1 MPKIQSESW
10 EVMRSR
16 LESRPTIKET
26 QELDWTW
33 ERTPW
38 GHKGVCIEDHKHQI
52 VWYTHSNNRHAGGG
66 ANTQSYEE
74 FMTSGSSHIAR
85 TPPNVIEE
93 LFDAVRVLLPRAS
106 K

>member
-10 EVMRSR
+10 EIMRSR

-26 QELDWTW
+26 REIDWTW

-38 GHKGVCIEDHKHQI
+38 GHKGVCIEDEKQQI

-74 FMTSGSSHIAR
+74 FMASGSPHIRR
-85 TPPNVIEE
+85 TPENVIEE
-93 LFDAVRVLLPRAS
+93 LFDTVRFLLLQAS